1 MSVSTLVP
9 SLFGFIST
17 MLVIVL
23 FLISMGKGK
32 EEILP
37 VMIWSLVGTLTLTLL
52 WLFGSTP

>member
-1 MSVSTLVP
+1 MVP

-23 FLISMGKGK
+23 FLIAMGKGK